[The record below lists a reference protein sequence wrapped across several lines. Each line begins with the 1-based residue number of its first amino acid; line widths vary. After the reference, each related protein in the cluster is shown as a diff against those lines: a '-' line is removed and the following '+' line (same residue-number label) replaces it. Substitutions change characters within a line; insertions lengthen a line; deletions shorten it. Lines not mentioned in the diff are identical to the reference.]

1 MSLAKVR
8 RSGGRSSDG
17 PAPAASAARPRR
29 HHGVRPEHG
38 PLIGLGLPHPPAHRV
53 TAPPGTL
60 LLLVT
65 DGFIERRREDLQTS
79 LESLAE
85 AAGEGSADPE
95 ETCARL
101 FDRLSPDG
109 NDDVA
114 LMAVRLNPIPTD

>member
-1 MSLAKVR
+1 MVGLQTAPLLPPLLR
-8 RSGGRSSDG
+8 APSGTT
-17 PAPAASAARPRR
+17 AY
-29 HHGVRPEHG
+29 VTEHG
-38 PLIGLGLPHPPAHRV
+38 PLIRLGLPHPPAHRVTAV

-65 DGFIERRREDLQTS
+65 DGFIERRHEDLQTS

-85 AAGEGSADPE
+85 VAGEGSADPE

-101 FDRLSPDG
+101 LDRLSPDG